1 MIEMCCFTKYSHL
14 KFSLICFLM
23 NWILIYLLLYFFF
36 VTNIPM
42 FIQFFYFISIYML
55 FDFLEKW
62 KHKKCTLDEVYK
74 GAVIFLDAAIME
86 PATQVAG
93 VEVIFDMDGLSLQ
106 QTWQFSPPFAK
117 RIVDW
122 LQVRTDSCLRIF
134 VNFIKT

>member
-1 MIEMCCFTKYSHL
+1 
-14 KFSLICFLM
+14 
-23 NWILIYLLLYFFF
+23 
-36 VTNIPM
+36 M

-86 PATQVAG
+86 PATQIAG